1 MVCTKVN
8 VYVFYYFLHNFVIYL
23 SIFWFIDFFNISIF
37 YGKSVQSY
45 IKCVQSTLSDVEQ
58 YTLTSPTV
66 LNKRHAYIHTITF
79 IRTRTAIQKKQKPV
93 YFGKMSKFDEYV
105 QKYKKIAFAFLTEY
119 YLEPH
124 NSLLFQ

>member
-23 SIFWFIDFFNISIF
+23 SIFWFIDFFSISIF

-93 YFGKMSKFDEYV
+93 YFGKTSKFDEYV

>member
-1 MVCTKVN
+1 MF
-8 VYVFYYFLHNFVIYL
+8 VFYYFLHNFVIYL
-23 SIFWFIDFFNISIF
+23 SIFWFIDLFSISIF

-79 IRTRTAIQKKQKPV
+79 IRTRTAIHTKNKNR
-93 YFGKMSKFDEYV
+93 YISGKRVNLMNMYKNT
-105 QKYKKIAFAFLTEY
+105 KKIAFAFLTEY